1 MVEGSIS
8 FVEDIRMQ
16 TGAKR
21 ERDKSAQPNSPDRNQ
36 PGDFGSV
43 RIQTQADPRTN
54 SDPNAIDDSLV
65 EFSPHGQLPR
75 LDLGIDWESPWRGF
89 RSSARDFLSGE
100 HMPKN
105 HELPADSDLRVQ
117 WIEGRNSPWAFAASS
132 IWHVIAVTLVILP
145 IWGFLPSPAHTLAPP
160 DIQVMWT
167 PPVDLPPIH
176 LQAPVAPAAKP
187 QHHAAIARKMAA
199 KLLPP
204 PKGADAFHPRQ
215 TMLSIP
221 VRTTHP
227 RQTLIQPAAPMAAPK
242 INQQLPN
249 LVEWA
254 ANTPA
259 PNLELQ
265 VAPSTAAPRMR
276 QRRISAVAPDIA
288 NLEKNS
294 GPLNIAPSPA
304 INPAPQMPMAPM
316 SAASAKFHARQLAG
330 AAPQVNATAG
340 ASGLRDV
347 VALSASP
354 APPAPVVEVPR
365 GNLAARVAISP
376 AGAHRGAPEGTP
388 SASGS
393 ASSHA
398 VSGNG
403 SLPASVS
410 ISGGSGRAV
419 ASGGGI
425 GASHAPSRLMLKP
438 MYSVPKR
445 TEPRTGPADVAGLA
459 PNERPEDLFAGKE
472 IHALNIALPNVTSSS
487 GNWTLNFAQLDE
499 GTSPFSR
506 PTGVLYGP
514 VPMTTVDP
522 KYPAEAIRQNIEGE
536 VVLYAII
543 RADGSV
549 DSIQIVRRLDPL
561 VDREAV
567 AALAQWKFRPATRN
581 GKPVAVEAVVHIPFN
596 FKPPE

>member
-1 MVEGSIS
+1 
-8 FVEDIRMQ
+8 MQ

-21 ERDKSAQPNSPDRNQ
+21 ERDKSVQPVSPDRNQ
-36 PGDFGSV
+36 PGNFG
-43 RIQTQADPRTN
+43 ADYIHAGADARAKPE
-54 SDPNAIDDSLV
+54 PNAMDDSLI

-75 LDLGIDWESPWRGF
+75 LDLGIEWESRWRGF
-89 RSSARDFLSGE
+89 RSSAHDFLSGQRA
-100 HMPKN
+100 PRN
-105 HELPADSDLRVQ
+105 NELPADSDLRVQ

-132 IWHVIAVTLVILP
+132 AWHVVAIALIILP

-160 DIQVMWT
+160 DIEVTWT

-176 LQAPVAPAAKP
+176 LQAPVVPAKP
-187 QHHAAIARKMAA
+187 QHHAAVVRKIAEKQS
-199 KLLPP
+199 PS

-221 VRTTHP
+221 VRITHP
-227 RQTLIQPAAPMAAPK
+227 RQTLIQPTAPMAPPK

-249 LVEWA
+249 LVQWA

-265 VAPSTAAPRMR
+265 VAPSAAAPRMR

-288 NLEKNS
+288 NLEKNA
-294 GPLNIAPSPA
+294 GPLNIASSPA
-304 INPAPQMPMAPM
+304 VNPAPQMPMAPM
-316 SAASAKFHARQLAG
+316 SAASAQFRTRQLAG
-330 AAPQVNATAG
+330 AAPQVTA
-340 ASGLRDV
+340 AADAPGLRDV

-365 GNLAARVAISP
+365 GNLAARIAISP
-376 AGAHRGAPEGTP
+376 AGAHRGAPEGTI
-388 SASGS
+388 SGS
-393 ASSHA
+393 GGSSPRA
-398 VSGNG
+398 VTGNG

-410 ISGGSGRAV
+410 VSGGTGRAV

-425 GASHAPSRLMLKP
+425 GASHSPSRLMLKP
-438 MYSVPKR
+438 MYSLPKR
-445 TEPRTGPADVAGLA
+445 PEPRTGPADVAGLA
-459 PNERPEDLFAGKE
+459 PNERPEDLFTGKE
-472 IHALNIALPNVTSSS
+472 IHSLNIALPNVTSTT
-487 GNWTLNFAQLDE
+487 GNWALNFAQLDE
-499 GTSPFSR
+499 GTSPFNR

-514 VPMTTVDP
+514 VPITKVDP

-543 RADGSV
+543 RANGSV
-549 DSIQIVRRLDPL
+549 DSIQIVRHLDSL

-596 FKPPE
+596 YKPPEQ